1 MSSRDDNQLLGKEVD
16 LDTLKSNCGNKTMD
30 GDKILNPCGSI
41 ANSLFNDVL
50 TLIPPSFNESLRLD
64 EHGIAW
70 KYDLLKFKNPDSYG
84 DPKYKWLYCFRRCN
98 ELDMKAI
105 PISFPRNH
113 LMIPILLHLMVVE

>member
-50 TLIPPSFNESLRLD
+50 TLIPPSFNESLRL
-64 EHGIAW
+64 ENMELHGNMTYLNLRIQTHM
-70 KYDLLKFKNPDSYG
+70 
-84 DPKYKWLYCFRRCN
+84 
-98 ELDMKAI
+98 E
-105 PISFPRNH
+105 
-113 LMIPILLHLMVVE
+113 ILNTSGCTALGFVMS